1 MSSLAPVRP
10 APPPVNSTVGQY
22 KRVLSEGR
30 AALRA
35 DYLPDPAPGRLV
47 KHHAELVDRVLKA
60 VWSDSAMPP
69 QLSLLAVG
77 GYGRSQLFPYSDVD
91 VLFLLPEQ
99 LDDDAR
105 EKVSELVGTLWDIG
119 LEIGHSARSIDQC
132 VAEAEQDVT
141 VQTNLLEARFL
152 AGDRPLARQFSAAV
166 RLALD
171 PEAFF
176 EAKLLEQRQ
185 RHGRFNDTA
194 YNLEPNVK
202 ESPGG
207 LRDLT
212 NILWVST
219 PTPWTQ
225 LSSWLSTKSSPRK
238 KRAISH
244 AISVPSRTCAFACTT
259 RSTDARIGSCS
270 ICRHRSRINWRCTT
284 RRRSGRASS
293 SCRSTTVQHGR

>member
-1 MSSLAPVRP
+1 VSSLAPVRP

-132 VAEAEQDVT
+132 VAEAE
-141 VQTNLLEARFL
+141 
-152 AGDRPLARQFSAAV
+152 
-166 RLALD
+166 
-171 PEAFF
+171 
-176 EAKLLEQRQ
+176 
-185 RHGRFNDTA
+185 
-194 YNLEPNVK
+194 
-202 ESPGG
+202 
-207 LRDLT
+207 
-212 NILWVST
+212 
-219 PTPWTQ
+219 
-225 LSSWLSTKSSPRK
+225 
-238 KRAISH
+238 
-244 AISVPSRTCAFACTT
+244 
-259 RSTDARIGSCS
+259 
-270 ICRHRSRINWRCTT
+270 
-284 RRRSGRASS
+284 
-293 SCRSTTVQHGR
+293 

>member
-1 MSSLAPVRP
+1 
-10 APPPVNSTVGQY
+10 
-22 KRVLSEGR
+22 
-30 AALRA
+30 
-35 DYLPDPAPGRLV
+35 
-47 KHHAELVDRVLKA
+47 
-60 VWSDSAMPP
+60 MPP

-152 AGDRPLARQFSAAV
+152 AGDRPLARKFSAAV

-176 EAKLLEQRQ
+176 EAKLLEQQQ

-212 NILWVST
+212 NILWVSSANSMGRN
-219 PTPWTQ
+219 WIQ
-225 LSSWLSTKSSPRK
+225 LAEHGIITTEEARHLARH
-238 KRAISH
+238 RAHPAGSAH
-244 AISVPSRTCAFACTT
+244 PPALPGRTA
-259 RSTDARIGSCS
+259 ARIGSCS
-270 ICRHRSRINWRCTT
+270 ICRHRSRISWRCTT
-284 RRRSGRASS
+284 RRRSARASS
-293 SCRSTTVQHGR
+293 SCRSTTARRGR